1 VNERPHHDSINLAS
15 DTPHR
20 LDAVVALRLGSEMF
34 AMADETTGRF
44 LYPLATPKSAEAP
57 AIVVDVSDVGDM
69 PDVQSWADDAKKL
82 CEQWYPILCQ
92 FLATDEWTPPK
103 EIKLVFKRELRVPG
117 ATSRNT
123 IAVSADW
130 VRKHPDDFG
139 MVIHELVHVIQA
151 YPDSPNRP
159 GWLVEGIADY
169 IRLWKYEPEVP
180 RPRIDPQKSNYRD
193 SYRTSA
199 AFLAWVSWKYDK
211 RLVRK
216 LDAALRQGSYSDAI
230 FEDVTTKN
238 LDALWEEFVGRQR

>member
-1 VNERPHHDSINLAS
+1 
-15 DTPHR
+15 
-20 LDAVVALRLGSEMF
+20 MF

-151 YPDSPNRP
+151 YPDSPNKP

>member
-1 VNERPHHDSINLAS
+1 MLLLCGLA
-15 DTPHR
+15 TV
-20 LDAVVALRLGSEMF
+20 AV
-34 AMADETTGRF
+34 ADETTDRF
-44 LYPLATPKSAEAP
+44 LYPLAAPKSGEPP
-57 AIVVDVSDVGDM
+57 AIVLDVSDVAEL
-69 PDVQSWADDAKKL
+69 PEVLRWADDSKKL

-103 EIKLVFKRELRVPG
+103 EIKLVFLRELKAPG
-117 ATSRNT
+117 ATSGNT
-123 IAVSADW
+123 IRVSAPW
-130 VRKHPDDFG
+130 VQKHPDDFG

-151 YPDSPNRP
+151 YPNSPNKP

-180 RPRIDPQKSNYRD
+180 RPRIDPQKSSYRD

-216 LDAALRQGSYSDAI
+216 LDAALRQGRYSDAI
-230 FEDVTTKN
+230 FEDVTTKK
-238 LDALWEEFVGRQR
+238 LDALWEEFVGQRR